1 MKVPGG
7 INKRIFSLKINMLS
21 LLRIEKNE
29 KEVNKLRFF
38 FPFRILSGINV
49 FVKKTKNFYKKTFE
63 KNMTA
68 ISFAE
73 AGEFDTAKDILGDEK
88 TL

>member
-7 INKRIFSLKINMLS
+7 INKKIFSLKINMFS
-21 LLRIEKNE
+21 LLRIVKHE
-29 KEVNKLRFF
+29 KEVNKLSFF
-38 FPFRILSGINV
+38 VPFRKLLGINI
-49 FVKKTKNFYKKTFE
+49 FVKKMKSFYKQTFE

>member
-1 MKVPGG
+1 MKVPGK
-7 INKRIFSLKINMLS
+7 INKRILSVKINMFS
-21 LLRIEKNE
+21 LLRIKKNE
-29 KEVNKLRFF
+29 LEVNNLSLFV
-38 FPFRILSGINV
+38 PFRTLSEINL
-49 FVKKTKNFYKKTFE
+49 FVKKMKSFYKRTFE

-73 AGEFDTAKDILGDEK
+73 AGEFDTAKDILDDEK